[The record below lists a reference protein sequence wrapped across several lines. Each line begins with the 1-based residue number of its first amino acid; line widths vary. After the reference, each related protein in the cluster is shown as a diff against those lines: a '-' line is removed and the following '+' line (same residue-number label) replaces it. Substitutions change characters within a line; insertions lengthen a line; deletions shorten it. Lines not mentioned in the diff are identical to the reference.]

1 MPRILACCLA
11 TAALALVPSTAG
23 PAGKPLGAGKVVADV
38 SQAPSTQRS
47 PAESPLPPKK
57 AIAEV
62 SEAEEDEVRRKVA
75 ASAEAAAP
83 AVEAPFKDAAEKK
96 WRAAS
101 GRRIRSTRRASA
113 FADEPRPRAPE
124 PPPPKTHGHVPLGPP
139 SASSRAAPVL
149 DRRKFS
155 TLKRPLRSYEPGSI
169 HQAHVSREYA
179 GGTRKYAQ
187 SMDLIGN
194 TPLVDIT
201 SVCKPKHPDTVVLG
215 KVEFFNP
222 GYSMKDRI
230 MANIFNKAEEEGKLR
245 PGMTV
250 VAASSGNTGCS
261 VAMMC
266 AIRGYKAVVITND
279 KCSEEKKAAI
289 RAYGADLLISPP
301 GACYMQMETDLA
313 DENPDWFSVDQ
324 YNNLDNP
331 NGHYRSTGPE
341 IYEQTDGEV
350 THFVAAGST
359 GGTISG
365 IGTYLKE
372 KKGDDVTI
380 VLADPTGSVFKNYFK
395 TGTLCAP
402 KPFLVEGVGKN
413 NIPGAMD
420 FAVVDAL
427 VEVGDKDALKMCA
440 KIARSTGLCVGGSSG
455 LNVEA
460 CARLAEQSD
469 EPLTIVT
476 MLCDSGVKYL
486 SKIFNEDWLAE
497 NDISID

>member
-62 SEAEEDEVRRKVA
+62 SEAEEDE
-75 ASAEAAAP
+75 
-83 AVEAPFKDAAEKK
+83 
-96 WRAAS
+96 
-101 GRRIRSTRRASA
+101 
-113 FADEPRPRAPE
+113 
-124 PPPPKTHGHVPLGPP
+124 
-139 SASSRAAPVL
+139 
-149 DRRKFS
+149 
-155 TLKRPLRSYEPGSI
+155 
-169 HQAHVSREYA
+169 AHVSRKYA

-341 IYEQTDGEV
+341 IYEQTDGERHRHV
-350 THFVAAGST
+350 PQG
-359 GGTISG
+359 
-365 IGTYLKE
+365 E
-372 KKGDDVTI
+372 EGDSVTI
-380 VLADPTGSVFKNYFK
+380 VFK
-395 TGTLCAP
+395 TDASTRP

-497 NDISID
+497 NASHRLKAGSPARLPTIPRRLRALARPETARGAPPVRPRTPGPRAVPAAPPPSV

>member
-1 MPRILACCLA
+1 ME
-11 TAALALVPSTAG
+11 TA
-23 PAGKPLGAGKVVADV
+23 KC
-38 SQAPSTQRS
+38 
-47 PAESPLPPKK
+47 
-57 AIAEV
+57 
-62 SEAEEDEVRRKVA
+62 EE
-75 ASAEAAAP
+75 
-83 AVEAPFKDAAEKK
+83 
-96 WRAAS
+96 
-101 GRRIRSTRRASA
+101 
-113 FADEPRPRAPE
+113 
-124 PPPPKTHGHVPLGPP
+124 
-139 SASSRAAPVL
+139 
-149 DRRKFS
+149 
-155 TLKRPLRSYEPGSI
+155 LKRPLRAYESGTI
-169 HQAHVSREYA
+169 HKAA
-179 GGTRKYAQ
+179 GRKYAT

-201 SVCKPKHPDTVVLG
+201 SVCAPKHPDTVILG

-230 MANIFNKAEEEGKLR
+230 MANIFNKAEEEGRLEA
-245 PGMTV
+245 GMTV

-266 AIRGYKAVVITND
+266 AIRGYKAVVITNE

-289 RAYGADLLISPP
+289 RAYGAELLISKP
-301 GACYMQMETDLA
+301 GQCYMQMEADLA
-313 DENPDWFSVDQ
+313 EQNPGWFSVDQ

-331 NGHYRSTGPE
+331 NGHYKSTGPE
-341 IYEQTDGEV
+341 IHAQTAGEV

-372 KKGDDVTI
+372 QNPDVTV
-380 VLADPTGSVFKNYFK
+380 VLADPTGSVFRNYFK
-395 TGTLCAP
+395 TGTLDEP

-420 FAVVDAL
+420 FAVVDA
-427 VEVGDKDALKMCA
+427 VVDVGDKEALQMCA
-440 KIARSTGLCVGGSSG
+440 KIARTTGLCVGGSSG

-460 CARLAEQSD
+460 CARLAEESA

-486 SKIFNEDWLAE
+486 SKIFNDDWLE
-497 NDISID
+497 EHDIKID

>member
-1 MPRILACCLA
+1 MARARVRAPNPFER
-11 TAALALVPSTAG
+11 
-23 PAGKPLGAGKVVADV
+23 V
-38 SQAPSTQRS
+38 SRFRARS
-47 PAESPLPPKK
+47 PGS
-57 AIAEV
+57 
-62 SEAEEDEVRRKVA
+62 
-75 ASAEAAAP
+75 
-83 AVEAPFKDAAEKK
+83 
-96 WRAAS
+96 
-101 GRRIRSTRRASA
+101 
-113 FADEPRPRAPE
+113 PRPANPRT
-124 PPPPKTHGHVPLGPP
+124 PPPPPQKTHGRVP
-139 SASSRAAPVL
+139 SRATFGFQQDAAPVL

-169 HQAHVSREYA
+169 HQAHVSRKYA

-201 SVCKPKHPDTVVLG
+201 SVCTPKHPDTVVLG

-289 RAYGADLLISPP
+289 KAYGAELLISPP

-313 DENPDWFSVDQ
+313 GENPDWFSVDQ

>member
-96 WRAAS
+96 WATF
-101 GRRIRSTRRASA
+101 G
-113 FADEPRPRAPE
+113 FQQD
-124 PPPPKTHGHVPLGPP
+124 
-139 SASSRAAPVL
+139 AAPVL
-149 DRRKFS
+149 DRQKFS

-169 HQAHVSREYA
+169 HQAHVSRKYA

-289 RAYGADLLISPP
+289 RAYGAELLISPP

-395 TGTLCAP
+395 TGTLCKP

-427 VEVGDKDALKMCA
+427 VEVGDKEALKMCA

-460 CARLAEQSD
+460 CARLAEESD

>member
-96 WRAAS
+96 WRAPAATF
-101 GRRIRSTRRASA
+101 G
-113 FADEPRPRAPE
+113 FQQD
-124 PPPPKTHGHVPLGPP
+124 
-139 SASSRAAPVL
+139 AAPVL

>member
-1 MPRILACCLA
+1 MGRERPAANIGPQQLELVSASDSDAAHSSLLSGHGGPRPRAEHG
-11 TAALALVPSTAG
+11 G
-23 PAGKPLGAGKVVADV
+23 PRRKPLGAGKVVADV

-96 WRAAS
+96 WRASVGRGSVRAS
-101 GRRIRSTRRASA
+101 RASA
-113 FADEPRPRAPE
+113 FADEPPPARARTPAPKDSRPRSPRATFGFQQGGAGPR
-124 PPPPKTHGHVPLGPP
+124 PAKVLGAQAALGPT
-139 SASSRAAPVL
+139 S
-149 DRRKFS
+149 
-155 TLKRPLRSYEPGSI
+155 GSI
-169 HQAHVSREYA
+169 HQAHVSRKYA
-179 GGTRKYAQ
+179 GGARKYAQ

-194 TPLVDIT
+194 TPSST
-201 SVCKPKHPDTVVLG
+201 SRPCASPSTRTRSCFG

-245 PGMTV
+245 PGMT
-250 VAASSGNTGCS
+250 
-261 VAMMC
+261 
-266 AIRGYKAVVITND
+266 AVVITND

-313 DENPDWFSVDQ
+313 GENP
-324 YNNLDNP
+324 
-331 NGHYRSTGPE
+331 TGSP
-341 IYEQTDGEV
+341 
-350 THFVAAGST
+350 
-359 GGTISG
+359 G

-372 KKGDDVTI
+372 KKGDSVTI

-427 VEVGDKDALKMCA
+427 VEVGDRALKMCA